1 MRALRRPSKIN
12 FIAALPLCA
21 ALFLVV
27 SGVNHKLQSA
37 SLASVSVTSSNPRP
51 SFRGG
56 VDSVSGSSIV
66 IAAGYASFSTEQL
79 VEGDEIS
86 VGTGGT
92 LLDYTVAGTDDGADT
107 IFTTAA
113 VTGSAADDI
122 ISTQSADLSV
132 RFTTVSA
139 IEDGTFRV
147 LVPATSNTA
156 ASEDGIPDSG
166 AFDFGAGGSAATVTC
181 PTDTVGVYE
190 FGAGVAT
197 PHDVEINSIWYHSF
211 ECPYT
216 GSGAV
221 STDFSSNPMVIEGL
235 INPAPDTGHV
245 TGTADTY
252 AVIVQQLNDAD
263 LVQDFTTTQIAV
275 IEAVKVTASVPPQIT
290 FEIAGLPATT
300 VACGV
305 ATDVTTTAA
314 SVPFGEVSISAFTNA
329 AQELLVSTNASG
341 GYVVTATENDQLAL
355 NGDSAFC
362 TGPEP
367 SNPNCIPDSPGDNDD
382 MTPTVTDDWDATTTN
397 GFAYSMSDA
406 TGATPVF
413 TYDGGGAAGSCV
425 NDTYCARQY
434 ADQEGGEVPVSIFG
448 NTTVAEADSVY
459 VCYRITVS
467 AIQAA
472 GNYENYVVYNATATF

>member
-12 FIAALPLCA
+12 FMAALPLCA

-27 SGVNHKLQSA
+27 SGINHKLQSA

-51 SFRGG
+51 SFRGS
-56 VDSVSGSSIV
+56 VTSVSGSSIV
-66 IAAGYASFSTEQL
+66 INTTSYASFSTEQL

-235 INPAPDTGHV
+235 INPAPDTGHD

-341 GYVVTATENDQLAL
+341 GYVVTAIENDQL
-355 NGDSAFC
+355 GRDGQPCPVPSAD
-362 TGPEP
+362 
-367 SNPNCIPDSPGDNDD
+367 CIPDSPGDNTV
-382 MTPTVTDDWDATTTN
+382 MTPTNTDEWTATTTN

-406 TGATPVF
+406 TGATPAF
-413 TYDGGGAAGSCV
+413 TYTSTSGGCTG
-425 NDTYCARQY
+425 TYCARQY
-434 ADQEGGEVPVSIFG
+434 ADQEATDAPVSIFS